1 MIQSMTGFGRAVA
14 ELPGKNVVVE
24 VKSLNSKQLDLNSRV
39 ASIYRDKDLE
49 IRNYISSQLVR
60 GKIDVLVYLEAKEG
74 VTERTLQESLVKTYY
89 EKISNLANELHAENF
104 SPMDAVMRLPDVWST
119 DNQQLADES
128 EWKSVMAAVVEATK
142 RIATY
147 RANEGEALDR
157 DLRANIQTIKDL
169 LASIETYEKARVPSI
184 RERIEQSLREFID
197 SDKIDK
203 NRLEQEM
210 IFYLEKLD
218 INEEKVRLAQHCKY
232 FLDTMDSDEF
242 AGKKLNFIAQE
253 MGREINT
260 MGSKSNDADMQRI
273 VVHMKDNLEKI
284 KEQVLNVL

>member
-74 VTERTLQESLVKTYY
+74 VMERTLQESLVKTYY

-273 VVHMKDNLEKI
+273 VVQMKDNLEKI

>member
-14 ELPGKNVVVE
+14 ELPEKNVVVE
-24 VKSLNSKQLDLNSRV
+24 VKSLNSKQLDLNTRV

-60 GKIDVLVYLEAKEG
+60 GKIDVLVYFEAKEG

-89 EKISNLANELHAENF
+89 EKISNLAKELHAENF
-104 SPMDAVMRLPDVWST
+104 SPMDAVMRLPDVWAT
-119 DNQQLADES
+119 DKQQLADES

-142 RIATY
+142 RITTY
-147 RANEGEALDR
+147 RATEGEALDK

-273 VVHMKDNLEKI
+273 VVQMKDNLEKI

>member
-24 VKSLNSKQLDLNSRV
+24 VKSLNSKQLDLNTRV
-39 ASIYRDKDLE
+39 ASIYRDKDLD

-89 EKISNLANELHAENF
+89 EKISNLAKELRAENF

-128 EWKSVMAAVVEATK
+128 EWKLVMAAVVEATK
-142 RIATY
+142 RITTY

-273 VVHMKDNLEKI
+273 VVQMKDNLEKI

>member
-74 VTERTLQESLVKTYY
+74 VTERILQESLVKTYY
-89 EKISNLANELHAENF
+89 EKISNLANELRAENF
-104 SPMDAVMRLPDVWST
+104 SPMDAVMRLPEVWST

-128 EWKSVMAAVVEATK
+128 EWKSVMAAVVDATK

-273 VVHMKDNLEKI
+273 VVQMKDNLEKI

>member
-1 MIQSMTGFGRAVA
+1 MIQSMTGFGRALA
-14 ELPGKNVVVE
+14 KLPEKNVVVE

-39 ASIYRDKDLE
+39 VSIYRDRDLE

-60 GKIDVLVYLEAKEG
+60 GKIDVLVYVEAKEG
-74 VTERTLQESLVKTYY
+74 AAERTLQESLVKNYY
-89 EKISNLANELHAENF
+89 EKISKLAAELHADNF
-104 SPMDAVMRLPDVWST
+104 SPMDAVMRLPEIWST
-119 DNQQLADES
+119 DNQQLADEE
-128 EWKSVMAAVVEATK
+128 EWKTVMAAVVEATN
-142 RIATY
+142 RITTY
-147 RANEGEALDR
+147 RVQEGEALDK
-157 DLRANIQTIKDL
+157 DLRANIQTIMDL
-169 LASIETYEKARVPSI
+169 LASIETYEKARVPNI
-184 RERIEQSLREFID
+184 RKRIEQSLNEFIE
-197 SDKIDK
+197 SEKIDK

-232 FLDTMDSDEF
+232 FIDTMDSEEF

-273 VVHMKDNLEKI
+273 VVQMKDNLEKI

>member
-1 MIQSMTGFGRAVA
+1 MIQSMTGYGRAVA
-14 ELPGKNVVVE
+14 KLPEKNVIVE
-24 VKSLNSKQLDLNSRV
+24 VKSLNSKQMDVNTRV

-49 IRNYISSQLVR
+49 IRNYLSSQLVR
-60 GKIDVLVYLEAKEG
+60 GKVDFSVYIETKEG
-74 VTERTLQESLVKTYY
+74 VGERVLQDSVVKAYYKKIESL
-89 EKISNLANELHAENF
+89 AQELHAENF
-104 SPMDAVMRLPDVWST
+104 SPLDAVFKLPDVWSVDT
-119 DNQQLADES
+119 QSLASES
-128 EWKSVMAAVVEATK
+128 EWNEVSKAIVEATTN
-142 RIATY
+142 IVTY
-147 RANEGEALDR
+147 RRHEGEALDK
-157 DLRANIQTIKDL
+157 DLRGNIATILNL
-169 LASIETYEKARVPSI
+169 LASIEEFEKNRVVKI
-184 RERIEQSLREFID
+184 REKIETSLAEFIE
-197 SDKIDK
+197 SEKIDK

-232 FLDTMDSDEF
+232 FLDTMVNEEF

-273 VVHMKDNLEKI
+273 VVQMKDNLEKI

>member
-39 ASIYRDKDLE
+39 ASIYRDKDLV

-273 VVHMKDNLEKI
+273 VVQMKDNLEKI